1 MTILFNEIKKFSL
14 KLFKHILMFGKLYI
28 AKRGI
33 NKMQLVIMAAG
44 MGSRFGGLKQMEPMD
59 EEGNFLLDYSI
70 YDAKRAG
77 FDSVVFIIKKDFYE
91 AFRDSI
97 GKRVEKIIHVDYA
110 FQDLNDLPKG
120 FKCPEGREK
129 PWGTAHAI
137 YSARKFIK
145 DHFIVINGDD
155 FYGKETY
162 EVAYNYLKGL
172 PKDAKGKY
180 ANVAFLVKNTMTEN
194 GSVKRGVA
202 FEDKDHYL
210 TQLIESSIERKGDK
224 IIASPLEVG
233 EPFEIDENQPVS
245 MNLFAF
251 NKDLI
256 DHLEE
261 LFPIWLK
268 DNIDNLK
275 SEFLIPSVVNQLVE
289 EKKATLKILST
300 PSTWFGVT
308 YREDKPGVVKAIK
321 ELVDAGQYKK
331 GLY

>member
-1 MTILFNEIKKFSL
+1 
-14 KLFKHILMFGKLYI
+14 
-28 AKRGI
+28 
-33 NKMQLVIMAAG
+33 MQLVILAAG

-59 EEGNFLLDYSI
+59 EAGNFLLDYSV

-97 GKRVEKIIHVDYA
+97 GKRVSKIIKVEYA
-110 FQDLNDLPKG
+110 FQDLNDLPEG

-137 YSARKFIK
+137 YAARDLIKEDFI
-145 DHFIVINGDD
+145 IINGDD

-162 EVAYNYLKGL
+162 EIAHDYLANL
-172 PKDAKGKY
+172 PKGSKGKY

-194 GSVKRGVA
+194 GSVKRGVT
-202 FEDKDHYL
+202 FSDENHYM
-210 TQLIESSIERKGDK
+210 TQLIESSIERKDGK
-224 IIASPLEVG
+224 IVATPLEKG
-233 EPFEIDENQPVS
+233 EPFVIGEDQLVS

-256 DHLEE
+256 EHLRNR
-261 LFPIWLK
+261 FPAWLK
-268 DNIDNLK
+268 ENISNLK
-275 SEFLIPSVVNQLVE
+275 AEYLIPTVVNELVNE
-289 EKKATLKILST
+289 GKASLKLLNT
-300 PSTWFGVT
+300 PSAWFGVT
-308 YREDKPGVVKAIK
+308 YKEDKPGVVKALK
-321 ELVDAGQYKK
+321 ELTDKGVYKK